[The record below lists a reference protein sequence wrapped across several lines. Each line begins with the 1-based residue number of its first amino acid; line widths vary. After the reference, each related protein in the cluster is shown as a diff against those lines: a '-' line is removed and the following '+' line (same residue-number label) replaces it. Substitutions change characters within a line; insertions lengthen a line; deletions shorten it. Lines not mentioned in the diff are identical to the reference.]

1 MVRACAILC
10 LFIHCSHPIK
20 AEIWTFSLEDALSHV
35 AQTEANEIRIID
47 STINRLKHEIFN
59 GNIYPNISL
68 SAQLPE
74 YDKSISLVSQYD
86 GSYRYLQR
94 ALATSSVNLNVSQLI
109 PFTGGTLKYS
119 VGIDRLDN
127 LTSGKRSYGYY
138 LNLSR
143 ISYSQ
148 DIFSYN
154 QYKWAK
160 RLDKQEQIIESIKS
174 QQQLEKIRY
183 DIVDAFFNLLVQQYY
198 KQLREE
204 NLGLSRYVYNKAKLL
219 YHERRISETD
229 FLDTEIEYLRD
240 SLNENDDNIDKVRQ
254 SFRALLH
261 LPEQITPTAQ
271 FDDRSKTFASL
282 TLNARFIVDRVLEFN
297 CDEDFNLK
305 NLQLDIDLKKA
316 QSEKS
321 PTLQLNL
328 SGGYNSQFQNFNEI
342 LKDELS
348 SYKVSISFSVPIYNG
363 RILSNKY
370 RMVVAQKERLR
381 EQTELDKTN
390 TRNDILGDLADI
402 NTTINAINSY
412 RSTLN
417 LMRRQLENVKL
428 QLDYGRIN
436 VEQYVRLKNQY
447 NQAVINYIT
456 QIRKYYIYIYKYRYL
471 SLYDIESNTTLYEG

>member
-1 MVRACAILC
+1 MVRACTLLC
-10 LFIHCSHPIK
+10 FFIHCSKPVN
-20 AEIWTFSLEDALSHV
+20 ADIWIYSLEEALSY
-35 AQTEANEIRIID
+35 ANQAGANEIRVID
-47 STINRLKHEIFN
+47 SEINRMKHEIFK
-59 GNIYPNISL
+59 GNIYPDISL

-109 PFTGGTLKYS
+109 PFTGGTFKYS
-119 VGIDRLDN
+119 IGLDRLDN
-127 LTSGKRSYGYY
+127 LTPGKRSYGYY

-148 DIFSYN
+148 NIFGYN

-160 RLDKQEQIIESIKS
+160 RLDKQEQVVESIKS
-174 QQQLEKIRY
+174 RQQLEKIRY
-183 DIVDAFFNLLVQQYY
+183 DIVDAFFNLLIQQYY
-198 KQLREE
+198 KQLNEE
-204 NLGLSRYVYNKAKLL
+204 TLGLSRYVFNKAKLL
-219 YHERRISETD
+219 YLEKRISETD

-240 SLNENDDNIDKVRQ
+240 SLNTNNDQIDKARQ
-254 SFRALLH
+254 SFRALLR
-261 LPEQITPTAQ
+261 LPEQITPSAQ

-282 TLNARFIVDRVLEFN
+282 TLDTRIIVDRVMKYN
-297 CDEDFNLK
+297 YDEDFNLK
-305 NLQLDIDLKKA
+305 NLQLDIELKKA
-316 QSEKS
+316 QTEKS

-363 RILSNKY
+363 KILSNKC

-381 EQTELDKTN
+381 EQTELDKTS
-390 TRNDILGDLADI
+390 TRNDILGELADF
-402 NTTINAINSY
+402 NTTVNAINSY
-412 RSTLN
+412 GSTLN
-417 LMRRQLENVKL
+417 LMRKQVENVKL
-428 QLDYGRIN
+428 RLDYGRIN

-447 NQAVINYIT
+447 NQTVINYIT